1 MFHKFRVLP
10 GLCMFFLLFQFEN
23 TPGTTFLL
31 DTRRNAE
38 KKVGFET
45 PSFSCAYFWEL
56 KFDPGGEEKEEEEGT
71 ERWGSFFSEE
81 TIYRSWF
88 LEDLSFFGKSSH
100 LTWLYV
106 HNSFFLNDI
115 FFQENSL
122 GESKRDWPTT
132 FHQLSR
138 LKTRLAPALPG
149 KLWDPDTCGFQG
161 RAKLKRKRRQGIF
174 A

>member
-1 MFHKFRVLP
+1 MRNMSTYDFSYFYVFLGKPEILRYSQIMFHKFRVLP

-81 TIYRSWF
+81 TIYRS
-88 LEDLSFFGKSSH
+88 
-100 LTWLYV
+100 
-106 HNSFFLNDI
+106 
-115 FFQENSL
+115 
-122 GESKRDWPTT
+122 
-132 FHQLSR
+132 
-138 LKTRLAPALPG
+138 
-149 KLWDPDTCGFQG
+149 
-161 RAKLKRKRRQGIF
+161 
-174 A
+174 